1 MGEAC
6 ALAAHLLLYRIRLMP
21 VGAAEPVAEMRG
33 RFVGRLPVEGHHGGR
48 NPWDPDDMRS
58 PALFGHPRHFD
69 HEETA
74 GNSSFK
80 AMPHVVLVKSEKL
93 VKGSGDST

>member
-6 ALAAHLLLYRIRLMP
+6 ALAAQPLLYRIRLMP
-21 VGAAEPVAEMRG
+21 VGAAEPVAEVSG
-33 RFVGRLPVEGHHGGR
+33 RFVRRLTVEWHHRGR

-69 HEETA
+69 DEGTA

-80 AMPHVVLVKSEKL
+80 AMLHVVW
-93 VKGSGDST
+93 